1 MAYGSQPYGFNSATT
16 TSGSFSGLHGTVSCQ
31 HFEREGAYKWGGGM
45 VARERCFPGQG
56 DPAADGVGARCSRGT
71 YSGMGMLASVC
82 VCSWQLAE
90 PWEGSGSAASVAPWG
105 HRGSLG
111 TLTMGHR
118 HRGTGEVQGASRTFH
133 ALERHS
139 ERSRPIKAASTLLV
153 PVCSD
158 QLPSPV

>member
-1 MAYGSQPYGFNSATT
+1 MAHGSQPYGFNSATT

-45 VARERCFPGQG
+45 VAREGCFPGQG
-56 DPAADGVGARCSRGT
+56 DTAAEGVGARCSRGT
-71 YSGMGMLASVC
+71 YSRMGMCASVR
-82 VCSWQLAE
+82 VCSWQLAV
-90 PWEGSGSAASVAPWG
+90 PWGGSGSAASVAPWE

-118 HRGTGEVQGASRTFH
+118 RHGTGEVQGAGRTFQ

-139 ERSRPIKAASTLLV
+139 DHGRSGQRLR
-153 PVCSD
+153 C
-158 QLPSPV
+158 